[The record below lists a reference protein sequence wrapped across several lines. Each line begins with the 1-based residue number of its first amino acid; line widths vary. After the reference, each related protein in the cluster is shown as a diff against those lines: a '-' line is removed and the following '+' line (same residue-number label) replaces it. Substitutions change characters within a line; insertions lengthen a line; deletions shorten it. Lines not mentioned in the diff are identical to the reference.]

1 MCQMCDD
8 FNGSSGCNVICGPA
22 RPAPFKRLR
31 VVVFVSVDV
40 VGAVDGPDQ
49 QAACKQIWDDVEKAI
64 SVACAAA
71 GRVSI
76 GDVALH
82 PVEADDV
89 ANARSGYYPVVV
101 SVQTVPHDAVAA

>member
-8 FNGSSGCNVICGPA
+8 FNGSSGRNVICGPA

-31 VVVFVSVDV
+31 VVVFVTVDLID
-40 VGAVDGPDQ
+40 AVDGPDR
-49 QAACKQIWDDVEKAI
+49 QAACKQIWDDVETAI

-76 GDVALH
+76 GDIALH
-82 PVEADDV
+82 AADADDV
-89 ANARSGYYPVVV
+89 ANGRSGYYPVIV
-101 SVQTVPHDAVAA
+101 SVQTVPNDAIAA